1 MCGVGLFGE
10 ADINHIICLH
20 HILCAPTQDAVC
32 SKYFTSD
39 QGGRSCVGAQ
49 GGVPAEKFGLR
60 RKF

>member
-32 SKYFTSD
+32 SKYLTSESVFFLATID
-39 QGGRSCVGAQ
+39 EILC
-49 GGVPAEKFGLR
+49 EKLS
-60 RKF
+60 

>member
-32 SKYFTSD
+32 SKYLTSE
-39 QGGRSCVGAQ
+39 SVFSLFYAKNCL
-49 GGVPAEKFGLR
+49 KS
-60 RKF
+60 

>member
-32 SKYFTSD
+32 SKYLTSESVFFAIL
-39 QGGRSCVGAQ
+39 R
-49 GGVPAEKFGLR
+49 EKLS
-60 RKF
+60 